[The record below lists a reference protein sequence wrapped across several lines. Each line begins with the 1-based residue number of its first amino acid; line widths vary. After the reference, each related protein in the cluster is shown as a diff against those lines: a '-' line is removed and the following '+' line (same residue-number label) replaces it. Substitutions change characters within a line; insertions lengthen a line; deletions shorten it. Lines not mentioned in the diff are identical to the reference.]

1 MTFYKDF
8 LSSSQFKSI
17 EQAVNENIEHVKE
30 LASKKVL
37 PEYDPEWEK
46 QISSESLDLLLVD
59 PSDPLTYH
67 DTSRKVS
74 VKEKGSKDIRNY
86 PCLALSPVL
95 QEMFPGYELKQS
107 GCFYYP
113 KGGFMGWHTNADT
126 KEDRIYITYT
136 EEDKKSFFRY
146 YKDESV
152 VTDYDN
158 KGITIRRFSVAGG
171 PPFFW
176 HCVGSET
183 DRYSFGYRLH
193 PIQQTS

>member
-8 LSSSQFKSI
+8 LPSSQSKLI
-17 EQAVNENIEHVKE
+17 EQAINENLEYIKGLAFKE
-30 LASKKVL
+30 EI
-37 PEYDPEWEK
+37 PEDSPDWKE
-46 QISSESLDLLLVD
+46 QISSEALNLLFD
-59 PSDPLTYH
+59 EPIAYH
-67 DTSRKVS
+67 KTSRKVS
-74 VKEKGSKDIRNY
+74 VREKGPKDKRTY
-86 PCLALSPVL
+86 PFLPLTQVL
-95 QEMFPGYELKQS
+95 QKIFPDNELKQS

-113 KGGFMGWHTNADT
+113 KGGFMGWHTNHDT
-126 KEDRIYITYT
+126 DEDRIYITYA

-146 YKDESV
+146 YKDENII
-152 VTDYDN
+152 TDYDN

-183 DRYSFGYRLH
+183 DRFSFGYRLH